1 MWRTVSSA
9 STPDLACRLS
19 ELTPRRIGQTRVHAV
34 VTLNDMLV
42 DMPQDTL
49 RLVANGTRISLGAN
63 PNLPEQDTL
72 IAAGTQVVYLEVQ
85 ADTMHVNLK
94 DQMAVAV
101 SGAELK
107 MRNAASVFSG
117 DTTVVHPFT
126 GSVRTRYVEVNG
138 IDSTWVK
145 AGNASLRSASCLR
158 RPIPRCR

>member
-1 MWRTVSSA
+1 MCIR
-9 STPDLACRLS
+9 DR
-19 ELTPRRIGQTRVHAV
+19 

-107 MRNAASVFSG
+107 KMCIRDRLV
-117 DTTVVHPFT
+117 
-126 GSVRTRYVEVNG
+126 YY
-138 IDSTWVK
+138 
-145 AGNASLRSASCLR
+145 LRDPLYKV
-158 RPIPRCR
+158 